1 MYSNNYYIPKRCIC
15 QAEFGSQIKYYC
27 VYFSYVFINYD
38 RRRYEMKN
46 KKRDYNICNIDIT
59 NAVSANECTGLMP
72 SAPKNEYEKQSYFDI
87 VDFSPK
93 SAEKC

>member
-1 MYSNNYYIPKRCIC
+1 
-15 QAEFGSQIKYYC
+15 
-27 VYFSYVFINYD
+27 
-38 RRRYEMKN
+38 MKN
-46 KKRDYNICNIDIT
+46 KKRDYNICNIDIA

-93 SAEKC
+93 SSEKC